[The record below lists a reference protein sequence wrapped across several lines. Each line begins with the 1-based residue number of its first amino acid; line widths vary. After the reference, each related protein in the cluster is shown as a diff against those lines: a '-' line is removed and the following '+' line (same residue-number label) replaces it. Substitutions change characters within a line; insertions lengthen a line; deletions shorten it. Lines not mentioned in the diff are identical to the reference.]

1 VSRIQQTISPVD
13 GSLLLEREL
22 MSDSDRHRL
31 LDAAKH
37 AQTGWA
43 RTPLAERVRALE
55 AMVDAFVAMKD
66 EVAHEITL
74 QMGRPLSQSPGEV
87 NGFEDRARTML
98 AMAPQAL
105 AEIRPEKIQGYERWI
120 QREPLGVVLTLAPW
134 NYPYLC
140 AVNAII
146 PAMAAGNVVV
156 LKHSSQ
162 TPLCAE
168 RLQQAADA
176 AGLPKGVFQIIHC
189 SHDAVADLVADTR
202 VSFVTFTGSVDGG
215 VAVSRAAGG
224 RFMGLGL
231 ELGGKDPAYVLADS
245 DLDHAVP
252 NLIEG
257 AFFNSGQSCC
267 GIERIYVHES
277 RFSEFVE
284 RYVAGVHAYTLGNPI
299 DLGTDLGPVVRPS
312 AADHVRQQTQQA
324 VARGAQA
331 LIDSDRFAAA
341 NQAAYLAPQVLIDV
355 DHSMEIMTEETFG
368 PVIGIMSVTDD
379 AQAVRL
385 MNDSRY
391 GLTAS
396 VWTPDLVKAARLGQL
411 LETGTV
417 FANRCDYLDPHLAW
431 VGVKDSGH
439 GCTLSQVGYEQLTR
453 PKSFHLRRLEED
465 R

>member
-1 VSRIQQTISPVD
+1 MNSIQKTFSPID
-13 GSLLLEREL
+13 GALLVEREL
-22 MSDSDRHRL
+22 MGAPALDQL
-31 LDAAKH
+31 LDQATR
-37 AQTGWA
+37 AQIGWA
-43 RTPLAERVRALE
+43 QVALSERVKGLE

-74 QMGRPLSQSPGEV
+74 QMGRPLSQSPWEV
-87 NGFEDRARTML
+87 GGFEDRARTML
-98 AMAPQAL
+98 AMAPHAL
-105 AEIRPEKIQGYERWI
+105 GEIRPESIDGFERWV
-120 QREPLGVVLTLAPW
+120 QREPLGVVLALAPW

-146 PAMAAGNVVV
+146 PAMAAGNAVV

-176 AGLPKGVFQIIHC
+176 AGLPKGVFQIVHC
-189 SHDAVADLVADTR
+189 SHSAVAGLVGDSR

-215 VAVSRAAGG
+215 VAVSRAASG

-231 ELGGKDPAYVLADS
+231 ELGGKDPAYVLADA
-245 DLDHAVP
+245 DLDHAAP
-252 NLIEG
+252 NLVEG

-277 RFSEFVE
+277 RFSEFVD
-284 RYVAGVHAYTLGNPI
+284 RYVAGVQAYNLGNPV
-299 DLGTDLGPVVRPS
+299 DLSTDLGPLVRAS
-312 AADHVRQQTQQA
+312 AADHVRQHTQQA
-324 VARGAQA
+324 IARGARA
-331 LIDSDRFAAA
+331 LIDPSAFVIAGHD
-341 NQAAYLAPQVLIDV
+341 AYLEPQVLIDV
-355 DHSMEIMTEETFG
+355 DHSMDVMSEETFG
-368 PVIGIMSVTDD
+368 PVVGIMSVSDD

-396 VWTPDLVKAARLGQL
+396 FWTPDLSKAAALGQQI
-411 LETGTV
+411 ETGTV

-439 GCTLSQVGYEQLTR
+439 GCTLSRVGYEQLTR
-453 PKSFHLRRLEED
+453 PKSFHLRRV
-465 R
+465 